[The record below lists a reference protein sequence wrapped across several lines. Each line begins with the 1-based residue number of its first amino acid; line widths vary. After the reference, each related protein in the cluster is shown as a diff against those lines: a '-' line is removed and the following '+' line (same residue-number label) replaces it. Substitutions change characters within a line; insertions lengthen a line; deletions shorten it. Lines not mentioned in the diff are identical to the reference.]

1 MDAGQIALDSSTA
14 LIARQL
20 QTTTAMQLAVIKKI
34 AESQQQMAEMLTA
47 IGIGSNID
55 VSA

>member
-47 IGIGSNID
+47 IGIGTNID

>member
-1 MDAGQIALDSSTA
+1 LDAGQIALDSSTA

-47 IGIGSNID
+47 IGIGTNID

>member
-1 MDAGQIALDSSTA
+1 MDAGQIALDSSMA

-20 QTTTAMQLAVIKKI
+20 QTTTEMQLAVMGKI

-47 IGIGSNID
+47 VGIGTNID

>member
-1 MDAGQIALDSSTA
+1 MDAGQIALDSSMA
-14 LIARQL
+14 MIARQL
-20 QTTTAMQLAVIKKI
+20 QTTTEMQLAVMKKI

-47 IGIGSNID
+47 IGIGTNID

>member
-1 MDAGQIALDSSTA
+1 MDTGQIALDSSMA
-14 LIARQL
+14 LIARQM
-20 QTTTAMQLAVIKKI
+20 QTTTEMQLAVIKKI